1 MKKLIRYTAAIA
13 IIGCVSF
20 NVSAQSYKIGVVNA
34 LQLLE
39 QSPQAQAMRA
49 QLQRE
54 FEPMD
59 RELVV
64 AQKKLKDTEDQ
75 LAKDAAIMSESER
88 QRLERDIIT
97 QRRELKRKQDQFR
110 EDLTFRQNEE
120 ISKIQKDII
129 EAIRIVAQQNNY
141 DIVLSEG
148 VIHASGKVN
157 MTQQVVDYLNANKAN

>member
-1 MKKLIRYTAAIA
+1 M
-13 IIGCVSF
+13 SF